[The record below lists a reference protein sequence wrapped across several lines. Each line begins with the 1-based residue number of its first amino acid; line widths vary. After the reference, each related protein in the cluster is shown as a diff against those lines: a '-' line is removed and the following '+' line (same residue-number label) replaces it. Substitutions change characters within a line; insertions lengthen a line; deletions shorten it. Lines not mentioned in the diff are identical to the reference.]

1 MPYKLKPGQGQLFRN
16 REKKEDR
23 HPNVKGNAMIDAS
36 AVHQY
41 LAEHPDAT
49 TMPLE
54 LAAWTKESD
63 RAGKWLSFSVKLKQ
77 DRDSTQS
84 RSGGGRE
91 QFNKRVQE
99 VGSDIDAAFGDKPE
113 DSDISF

>member
-1 MPYKLKPGQGQLFRN
+1 MPYELKPGQGQLFRN
-16 REKKEDR
+16 HEKKEDR
-23 HPNVKGNAMIDAS
+23 HPNVKGNAMLDAS
-36 AVHQY
+36 AVRQY

-49 TMPLE
+49 TIPLE

-63 RAGKWLSFSVKLKQ
+63 RAGKWLSLSVKLKQ
-77 DRDSTQS
+77 DSDSTQS

-99 VGSDIDAAFGDKPE
+99 VGSDIDAACGDKPE